1 MEDQKKIE
9 QVSFDNEVYN
19 ISDLTPRA
27 IEGFNTLIKAQQKLN
42 DIVVEVK
49 ILQSGQAGI
58 SAELKTII
66 EEDKIKPQVQV
77 EQEQVEEAK

>member
-9 QVSFDNEVYN
+9 QVSFDNEVYS

-42 DIVVEVK
+42 DIVIEVK